1 MGSPWASL
9 VGADIG
15 VPISVEAT
23 GGSSI
28 NIQMVDSRKADIGYT
43 ASDLTYQAWEG
54 LDWSKDKKLR
64 NQRALMV
71 HGANVLHIYA
81 VRRSGFKSL
90 SDLNGRS
97 INPSR
102 RRSGTDL
109 VIRDMVEVLGI
120 KPSRI
125 TNANPS
131 DANGHL
137 ADGRLDMAA
146 VLGTPP
152 HPAVS
157 EFEASN
163 DMVLIALTDSERQVF
178 LKKQPALA
186 AYEIPANFYKGQTAP
201 VSTVAA
207 FIVTILR
214 SDLPESLAYALVKQT
229 FAKKETLA
237 GAHKS
242 FAQLEAKSILNSMIP
257 VHAGAVKFYEEI
269 GVKIPAKLQ
278 ATN

>member
-1 MGSPWASL
+1 
-9 VGADIG
+9 
-15 VPISVEAT
+15 
-23 GGSSI
+23 
-28 NIQMVDSRKADIGYT
+28 MVDSRKADIGYT
-43 ASDLTYQAWEG
+43 ASDLTYHAWEG

-64 NQRALMV
+64 NQRALMI

-81 VRRSGFKSL
+81 ARKSGFKSL
-90 SDLNGRS
+90 ADLNGHS

-102 RRSGTDL
+102 RRSGTD
-109 VIRDMVEVLGI
+109 VMVRDLVEVLGI

-131 DANGHL
+131 DANTQLG
-137 ADGRLDMAA
+137 DGRLDLAA

-152 HPAVS
+152 HPALS

-163 DMVLIALTDSERQVF
+163 DTVLISMTDAERQVF

-201 VSTVAA
+201 VTTVAA
-207 FIVTILR
+207 FIVTIVR
-214 SDLPESLAYALVKQT
+214 ADLPDSLAYALVKQT

-242 FAQLEAKSILNSMIP
+242 FAQLEPKSVLNSTIP
-257 VHAGAVKFYEEI
+257 VHPGAAKFYEEI
-269 GVKIPAKLQ
+269 GVKIPPKLQ